1 MRMISDA
8 DADPMWRK
16 KLFHVGVLAY
26 LTILFAFEISGCS
39 LGKPLPTEALSKA
52 ELDLRAA
59 TEARAD
65 ELAPMDL
72 QGAREKLEASKK
84 AMAAKRYDEARRLAE
99 VAQVEAELAAAKAE
113 AELTRRA
120 AEDLRRRIDSLRAE
134 SERGSIPALSPTAA
148 KE

>member
-1 MRMISDA
+1 MRTVSDP
-8 DADPMWRK
+8 DADPMRRE
-16 KLFHVGVLAY
+16 KLFHVGVLGS
-26 LTILFAFEISGCS
+26 LTILFAFELSGCS
-39 LGKPLPTEALSKA
+39 LGKPPTETLSKA

-59 TEARAD
+59 SEARAD

-72 QGAREKLEASKK
+72 QAAREKLEASKK

-99 VAQVEAELAAAKAE
+99 IAQVEAELAAAKAE

-134 SERGSIPALSPTAA
+134 SERGSVPAPSPTAA

>member
-1 MRMISDA
+1 MRTISDP
-8 DADPMWRK
+8 DAVSMRRE
-16 KLFHVGVLAY
+16 KLFHPGVLAAVM
-26 LTILFAFEISGCS
+26 ISFASIIGGCT
-39 LGKPLPTEALSKA
+39 LGKPPTEALSKA

-59 TEARAD
+59 SEARAD

-99 VAQVEAELAAAKAE
+99 IAQVEAELAAAKAE

-134 SERGSIPALSPTAA
+134 SERGSKPALSPTTA

>member
-1 MRMISDA
+1 MSTTLDTNDTNLA
-8 DADPMWRK
+8 RK
-16 KLFHVGVLAY
+16 RFLGRLIIC
-26 LTILFAFEISGCS
+26 LIILFVVGNSGYS
-39 LGKPLPTEALSKA
+39 LGKPPPTEALSKA

-59 TEARAD
+59 SEARAE

-99 VAQVEAELAAAKAE
+99 IAQVEAELAAAKAE

-134 SERGSIPALSPTAA
+134 SERGSTPGPSPTAA

>member
-1 MRMISDA
+1 MSTLLYTNLTRKRFGGRLIIS
-8 DADPMWRK
+8 
-16 KLFHVGVLAY
+16 LI
-26 LTILFAFEISGCS
+26 ILFVFANSGCS
-39 LGKPLPTEALSKA
+39 AGKPPTESLSKA

-59 TEARAD
+59 SEARAD
-65 ELAPMDL
+65 EFAPMDL
-72 QGAREKLEASKK
+72 QSAREKFEASKK

-99 VAQVEAELAAAKAE
+99 IAQVEAELAAAKAE

-134 SERGSIPALSPTAA
+134 SERGAIPAGSPTAA

>member
-1 MRMISDA
+1 MSTSLDINR
-8 DADPMWRK
+8 
-16 KLFHVGVLAY
+16 VLMQKPFRGRLIY
-26 LTILFAFEISGCS
+26 LIILFALEISGCS
-39 LGKPLPTEALSKA
+39 LGKPPPTEALSKA

-59 TEARAD
+59 SEARAD

-84 AMAAKRYDEARRLAE
+84 AMAAKKYDEARRLAE
-99 VAQVEAELAAAKAE
+99 IAQVEAELAAAKAE

-120 AEDLRRRIDSLRAE
+120 AEDLRRRIDFLRAE
-134 SERGSIPALSPTAA
+134 SERGSIPGPSPAAA